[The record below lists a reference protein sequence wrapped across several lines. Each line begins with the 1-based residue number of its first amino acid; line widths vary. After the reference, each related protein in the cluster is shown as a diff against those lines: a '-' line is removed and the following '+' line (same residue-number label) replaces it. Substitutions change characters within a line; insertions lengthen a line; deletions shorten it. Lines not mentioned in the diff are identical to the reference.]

1 MTQVLFNFLSNAIKN
16 TQHGCI
22 TLGAVQRDGWLDLFV
37 SDTGCG
43 MPENKIPLIFNRFE
57 KLNDFVQGTG
67 LGLSICQSIAER
79 LGGYIDVQSQLGVGS
94 TFSFCL
100 PYRADAELEV
110 AELQQPVAASV
121 QKHPDRKRKVILV
134 AEDVE
139 ANYRLLAALL
149 KKEYTLR
156 WVTNGR
162 EALHSFVR
170 ERPDL
175 ILMDIKMPEMN
186 GIEATERIRSIS
198 PDIPIIAVTAH
209 AYYTDK
215 EQALAAGCNA
225 IVSKPYAIADLK
237 QAIERWINP
246 VPESAVS

>member
-1 MTQVLFNFLSNAIKN
+1 MTAGVELKIVAPARPVWILTDRNRLTQVLFNFCPMPLRIPSMDVLRWVPCNGTVGSTCLSA
-16 TQHGCI
+16 TRAG
-22 TLGAVQRDGWLDLFV
+22 
-37 SDTGCG
+37 G

-149 KKEYTLR
+149 KK
-156 WVTNGR
+156 
-162 EALHSFVR
+162 S
-170 ERPDL
+170 
-175 ILMDIKMPEMN
+175 
-186 GIEATERIRSIS
+186 IRC
-198 PDIPIIAVTAH
+198 V
-209 AYYTDK
+209 
-215 EQALAAGCNA
+215 G
-225 IVSKPYAIADLK
+225 
-237 QAIERWINP
+237 
-246 VPESAVS
+246 

>member
-1 MTQVLFNFLSNAIKN
+1 MSNAIKN

-149 KKEYTLR
+149 KK
-156 WVTNGR
+156 
-162 EALHSFVR
+162 S
-170 ERPDL
+170 
-175 ILMDIKMPEMN
+175 
-186 GIEATERIRSIS
+186 IRC
-198 PDIPIIAVTAH
+198 V
-209 AYYTDK
+209 
-215 EQALAAGCNA
+215 G
-225 IVSKPYAIADLK
+225 
-237 QAIERWINP
+237 
-246 VPESAVS
+246 